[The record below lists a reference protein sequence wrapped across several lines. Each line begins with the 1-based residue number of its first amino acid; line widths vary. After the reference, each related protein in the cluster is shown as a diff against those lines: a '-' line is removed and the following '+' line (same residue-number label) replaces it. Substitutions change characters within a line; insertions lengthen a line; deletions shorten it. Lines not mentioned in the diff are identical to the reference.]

1 MAVHMAMSL
10 TYTWLC
16 LGLTLAVQQN
26 APECDVNARQ
36 EDLLADREAVVP
48 EGVGRRVHEEQASVS
63 ELQLHRFNLSAALL
77 SSRVSV
83 FEEEVPRCSQ
93 RDRRDGT
100 AGVQLLLV
108 VTVLAHVILPI
119 FVPDGEKCVDQ

>member
-1 MAVHMAMSL
+1 MF
-10 TYTWLC
+10 
-16 LGLTLAVQQN
+16 
-26 APECDVNARQ
+26 
-36 EDLLADREAVVP
+36 ED
-48 EGVGRRVHEEQASVS
+48 
-63 ELQLHRFNLSAALL
+63 
-77 SSRVSV
+77 
-83 FEEEVPRCSQ
+83 EVPCCSQ